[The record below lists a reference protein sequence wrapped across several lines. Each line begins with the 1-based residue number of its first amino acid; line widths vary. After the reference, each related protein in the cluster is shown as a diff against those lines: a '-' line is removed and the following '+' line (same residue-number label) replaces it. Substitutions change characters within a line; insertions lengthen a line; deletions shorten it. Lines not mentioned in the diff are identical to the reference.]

1 MFYIRNS
8 IKDMETKVT
17 LSIDFGYKNVGV
29 PNEEKTTKDF
39 TPVAAVE
46 KK

>member
-1 MFYIRNS
+1 
-8 IKDMETKVT
+8 METKVT